1 MFSSSSL
8 LARKMTPGFD
18 TDMLAENISFKPIA
32 GGAIMHYKLP
42 DDDEVFSLKVRYTDA
57 EGNEV
62 LREGSYACDSILI
75 AGI

>member
-1 MFSSSSL
+1 MMHMKKLIYSL
-8 LARKMTPGFD
+8 FVFVFFTACQEDDAGFD

-62 LREGSYACDSILI
+62 LREGS
-75 AGI
+75 